1 MNTDLL
7 NVIIGFLLGR
17 IDQIIKIFSEPISK
31 RIETYRKR
39 KSEIRNGIIEC
50 TINVQRI
57 SDLRVFYSLVGPDEN
72 IEAENKGIVRDVFKI
87 NKIKTDK
94 IKKLIYPDY
103 QITKNKERKEK
114 IIKNIIA
121 IIDRGRSINKYLNKC
136 YKERDRNHYHYL
148 KVLTGVGRYETDF
161 DKQINN
167 LKNLLDEVY

>member
-31 RIETYRKR
+31 IIETCRKR
-39 KSEIRNGIIEC
+39 KSEIRNGITEC
-50 TINVQRI
+50 TANVQRI
-57 SDLRVFYSLVGPDEN
+57 SDLRELYILVGPDEN
-72 IEAENKGIVRDVFKI
+72 IETMNIVRDAFKR

-94 IKKLIYPDY
+94 IKKLLYPDY
-103 QITKNKERKEK
+103 QITKNKEIKEK

-121 IIDRGRSINKYLNKC
+121 ILDKGRSINKYLDKC
-136 YKERDRNHYHYL
+136 YKEKNRNHYHYL
-148 KVLTGVGRYETDF
+148 KVLTGVGKYEKDF

-167 LKNLLDEVY
+167 LKKLLEEIY

>member
-31 RIETYRKR
+31 RIETCRKR

-50 TINVQRI
+50 TVNVQRI
-57 SDLRVFYSLVGPDEN
+57 SDLRVFYDLVGPDEN
-72 IEAENKGIVRDVFKI
+72 IEAKSIVRDVFKR

-121 IIDRGRSINKYLNKC
+121 IIDRGRSVNKYLDKC
-136 YKERDRNHYHYL
+136 YKERNRNHYHYL

-167 LKNLLDEVY
+167 LKKLLDEVY